1 MKLKDKV
8 ALITGGSRGLGRAIA
23 LAFAREGARVAINFA
38 ANEKAAQET
47 LEEIRTVGSQ
57 TEVKNDEPLLLK
69 GDVADSAQVEA
80 FFGELKKAWGR
91 LDILVNN
98 AGIIKDGFLMMMSE
112 KDWDRVINTNL
123 KGTYLCSRA
132 ALRLMINQKSGVII
146 NMISPSALTGRA
158 GQGNYSAS
166 KGGIL
171 SLTKTLAREVAQ
183 FGIRVNALSP
193 GLIETELTD
202 QMKPQIKEEFLRMI
216 PLSRFG
222 QPQEVAQAAVFLA
235 GDASSYITGQVLSI
249 DGGLVI

>member
-8 ALITGGSRGLGRAIA
+8 ALITGGSRGLGRAVA
-23 LAFAREGARVAINFA
+23 LAFAGEGARVAINFA
-38 ANEKAAQET
+38 ANRQAAEKTA
-47 LEEIRTVGSQ
+47 EEIKEISRKVGVQ
-57 TEVKNDEPLLLK
+57 NFEPLLLQ
-69 GDVADSAQVEA
+69 GDVADSAKVEA
-80 FFGELKKAWGR
+80 FWGELKKTWGR

-98 AGIIKDGFLMMMSE
+98 AGVIKDGFLMMMSE

-132 ALRLMINQKSGVII
+132 ALRLMLAQKSGNII

-193 GLIETELTD
+193 GLIETEMIEQL
-202 QMKPQIKEEFLRMI
+202 KPQVKEEFLRLI

-222 QPQEVAQAAVFLA
+222 RPQEVAAAAVFLA
-235 GDASSYITGQVLSI
+235 GEASAYITGQVLSV

>member
-1 MKLKDKV
+1 MKLKDQV
-8 ALITGGSRGLGRAIA
+8 ALITGGSRGIGRAIA

-38 ANEKAAQET
+38 ANREAAEKTA
-47 LEEIRTVGSQ
+47 EEIKTIYSAVGAIHES
-57 TEVKNDEPLLLK
+57 PLLLQ
-69 GDVADSAQVEA
+69 GDIADSAQVDTCFA
-80 FFGELKKAWGR
+80 ELKKTWGR

-98 AGIIKDGFLMMMSE
+98 AGVIKDGFLMLMSE

-123 KGTYLCSRA
+123 KGNYLCSRA
-132 ALRLMINQKSGVII
+132 ALRLMINQKSGNII

-166 KGGIL
+166 KGGVL

-193 GLIETELTD
+193 GVIETELVE
-202 QMKPQIKEEFLRMI
+202 QLKPEVQEELLKMI
-216 PLSRFG
+216 PLGRFG
-222 QPQEVAQAAVFLA
+222 RVEEVGQAAVFLA
-235 GDASSYITGQVLSI
+235 SADSNYITGQVLSI